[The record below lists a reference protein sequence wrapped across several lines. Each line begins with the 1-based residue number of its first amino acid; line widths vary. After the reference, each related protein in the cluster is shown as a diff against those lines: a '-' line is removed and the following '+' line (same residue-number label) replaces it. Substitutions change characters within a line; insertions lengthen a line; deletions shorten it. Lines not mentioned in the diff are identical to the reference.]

1 MNVDPGP
8 LDYEAAA
15 AQDDKIDLRVWLR
28 LLSCANLI
36 EAEIRRRLRREF
48 DVTLPWFDAMAQL
61 YREPEGLT
69 MSELSRRL
77 MVTNG
82 NVTSLIDRMVGEGH
96 ATRRAEP
103 RDQRVQRARLTR
115 KGRAAFERMYP
126 AHRRWISELM
136 GAATQRDLG
145 ELHQSLGQLKS
156 ALASALD
163 TKSPVERHVP

>member
-82 NVTSLIDRMVGEGH
+82 NVTSLLDRMVGEGH

-136 GAATQRDLG
+136 GTAKQRDLG
-145 ELHQSLGQLKS
+145 DLHQSLGRLKS
-156 ALASALD
+156 ALATALD
-163 TKSPVERHVP
+163 NKPPAERHVP